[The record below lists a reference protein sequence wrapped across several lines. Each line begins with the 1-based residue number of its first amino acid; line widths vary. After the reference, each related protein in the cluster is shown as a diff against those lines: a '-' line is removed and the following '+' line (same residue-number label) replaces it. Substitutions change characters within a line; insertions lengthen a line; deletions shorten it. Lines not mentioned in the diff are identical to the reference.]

1 VIAFHKSNQYFARV
15 FKDTKMNYCIVGFYD
30 DDSGK
35 LDILTENPDY
45 DRIFEDYR
53 KLLKYDLG
61 YSAIEI
67 FTVEDTI
74 TI

>member
-1 VIAFHKSNQYFARV
+1 
-15 FKDTKMNYCIVGFYD
+15 MNYCIVGFYD

>member
-1 VIAFHKSNQYFARV
+1 
-15 FKDTKMNYCIVGFYD
+15 MNYCIVGFYD

-35 LDILTENPDY
+35 LDILTENCDY

-61 YSAIEI
+61 YSTIEI
-67 FTVEDTI
+67 FTVEDTV